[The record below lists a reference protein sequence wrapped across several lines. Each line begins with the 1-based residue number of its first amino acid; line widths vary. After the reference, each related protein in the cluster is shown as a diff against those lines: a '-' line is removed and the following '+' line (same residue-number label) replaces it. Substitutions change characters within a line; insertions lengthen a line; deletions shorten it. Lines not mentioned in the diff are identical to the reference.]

1 MDFIEIMGVKVN
13 KITVEETVRC
23 LNKFLEEAKAHAI
36 YTPNTEMVM
45 AAKKDEQLKE
55 ILNKSDL
62 TIPDG
67 IGLVYASRVK
77 GNPLAERVTGYDISI
92 KLLEIA
98 NDKSYSIYLLGGK
111 EGVAKEAKEKINK
124 IYPKLRIVGY
134 HNGYF
139 KGFHVGYNNHEE
151 ENQIIKEI
159 NESKPD
165 ILFVGLGA
173 SKQEKWISA
182 NKDKLNCRV
191 IIGNGGTIDV
201 LAGKVKRAPEIFQ
214 RFGLEWFYRLI
225 KEPKRIKRQ
234 IVLPIFMLNVIFSR
248 RDKK

>member
-13 KITVEETVRC
+13 KITVEETVQC
-23 LNKFLEEAKAHAI
+23 LNKFLEEKRAHVI

-45 AAKKDEQLKE
+45 AAKKDEYLKK
-55 ILNKSDL
+55 ILNESDL

-67 IGLVYASRVK
+67 IGLVYASRIK
-77 GNPLAERVTGYDISI
+77 GNPLPERVAGYDISI

-111 EGVAKEAKEKINK
+111 EGVAKEAKEKIEK
-124 IYPKLRIVGY
+124 IYPNLRIAGY

-139 KGFHVGYNNHEE
+139 KGTHIGYNNYEE
-151 ENQIIKEI
+151 EIQIIREI
-159 NESKPD
+159 NESKSD

-201 LAGKVKRAPEIFQ
+201 LAGKVKRAPEVFQ
-214 RFGLEWFYRLI
+214 RLGLEWFYRLI

>member
-1 MDFIEIMGVKVN
+1 MNKVSFEN
-13 KITVEETVRC
+13 TVQC
-23 LNKFLEEAKAHAI
+23 LNKFLAEEKVHVI
-36 YTPNTEMVM
+36 YTPNTEIVM
-45 AAKKDEQLKE
+45 LAKKNEELKK
-55 ILNKSDL
+55 ILNESDL

-67 IGLVYASRVK
+67 IGLIYASKIK
-77 GNPLAERVTGYDISI
+77 GNPLPERVTGYDTSI

-98 NDKSYSIYLLGGK
+98 NDKGYSIYLLGGK
-111 EGVAKEAKEKINK
+111 EGVAKEAKERLKK
-124 IYPKLRIVGY
+124 TYPNIRIAGY

-139 KGFHVGYNNHEE
+139 KGAHLGYDNHEE
-151 ENQIIKEI
+151 EQEIIKEI

-173 SKQEKWISA
+173 PKQENWISA
-182 NKDKLNCRV
+182 NKDKLNCKV

-201 LAGKVKRAPEIFQ
+201 LAGRVKRAPEVFQ
-214 RFGLEWFYRLI
+214 KLGLEWFYRLI

-248 RDKK
+248 NSVE